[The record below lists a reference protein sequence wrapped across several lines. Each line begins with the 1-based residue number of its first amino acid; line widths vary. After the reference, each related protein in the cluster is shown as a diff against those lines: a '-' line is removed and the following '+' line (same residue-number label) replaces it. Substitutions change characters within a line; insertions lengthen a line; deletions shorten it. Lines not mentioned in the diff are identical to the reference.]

1 MNLRIILAALAV
13 ATIAFSAPAEARY
26 HQSRMQT
33 GNPTFGNFDAAATPA
48 YPVERQARTR
58 PARLR
63 EASHTRP
70 AFRLASY
77 TPEHGL
83 ANERA
88 PKARTLGAY
97 ANAPAYE
104 PSAAEAARG
113 GLVTINVAGGH
124 RITVSQAFAEPITSL
139 ITDLDARGYRFT
151 RIKCFANHGEGHHK
165 SRSNHWAGNACDF
178 FGQHPPASITRAHDL
193 RSGCDFHDCMHVD
206 NARNVGGVAYWNSVK
221 HRGPTVTASAE
232 RRHHYR
238 HRIRYA
244 RR

>member
-33 GNPTFGNFDAAATPA
+33 GNHTFGGSDAAAPPA

-97 ANAPAYE
+97 ANAPAAKARRASVS
-104 PSAAEAARG
+104 SAAF
-113 GLVTINVAGGH
+113 VDP
-124 RITVSQAFAEPITSL
+124 VST
-139 ITDLDARGYRFT
+139 
-151 RIKCFANHGEGHHK
+151 
-165 SRSNHWAGNACDF
+165 
-178 FGQHPPASITRAHDL
+178 
-193 RSGCDFHDCMHVD
+193 
-206 NARNVGGVAYWNSVK
+206 
-221 HRGPTVTASAE
+221 
-232 RRHHYR
+232 
-238 HRIRYA
+238 
-244 RR
+244 